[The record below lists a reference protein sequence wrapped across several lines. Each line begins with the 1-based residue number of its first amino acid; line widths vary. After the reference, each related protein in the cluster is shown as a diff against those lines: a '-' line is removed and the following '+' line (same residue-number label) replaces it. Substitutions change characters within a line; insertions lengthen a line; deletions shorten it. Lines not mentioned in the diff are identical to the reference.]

1 MNQLDQDAGELL
13 ESPYPLPMESLLST
27 IILLPINSP
36 LAQQKRDLLQHC
48 SFQFTDALSL
58 KLSQISSTSHY
69 PRIRRKSLKLLYDL
83 LTDPAVPQISLM
95 TLNGLK
101 SPLLSSF
108 RPKTGQPMSQIM
120 PEIVAIVAS
129 RIFSDSDQL
138 WEELLDY
145 VYVSITGSNVTQEV
159 QEMGFRVLSNLPEN
173 LLNRLMPGFDFLWA
187 KILHRL
193 RDSSDLDSWAAA
205 IQAASRFLKIL
216 PYFLGAARLGM
227 AMSTAVNSTH
237 NLATKVDPRNATVT
251 QRFLEFITQ
260 MVTKTQPRLLFDRLN
275 YVLESMLM
283 IAESAVATVIR
294 EGAIR
299 VLKKIDESN
308 RRIMSRQLERLDR
321 VNLDGFFCSLMRVL
335 VGAANVEKNKS
346 TVLAKYFMDR
356 LSTMHGGK
364 IFARHVRNQIGVFA
378 VAQEW
383 QKRHAGL
390 VTICATADACEEV
403 MRNHVEELA
412 TIVVDG
418 LKDPHSQVRC
428 AATDAIKALSVNL
441 APTLHEHYHRRILL
455 LLTKMLKEKK
465 DTVWGKAIDAI
476 RFFSNGCTPDNLE
489 PYLPR
494 LVEALLAHLKNGNT
508 TLQWG
513 VLAALGVLA
522 SSSENRFDIYYRH
535 TMDAIKLILFGV
547 ANAST
552 KLLHAHCLGCISYI
566 AIVVGKDTFANDAD
580 EVMGALIS
588 LQGFLLE
595 TDHMLKVSIFQVLAK
610 LCRLLGDDFLIYVD
624 DLMPSLIQSAQTK
637 INKEVNRREKALA
650 CKLLFCFTRQ
660 FKGNFLPWI
669 KQVTP
674 VLRPLLHSDLHFET
688 RMEAISAMPV
698 LLRLAISQEVIL
710 EDIQEEL
717 IYFITALV
725 RNLEENDA
733 EISARV
739 LNSLKECIKVS
750 GRVLTNIH
758 VKFVVDG
765 ILKILNENSS
775 ENEIQEAEGFEI
787 GPQEETRNRGDGHT
801 VNAKIVVFLFNY
813 FVQQS
818 QEPASKYCSIFLP
831 FLLRACKDHD
841 PCVRQQAV
849 RGIGTC
855 AEFGINEFKPFAEE
869 AAKSLDSVIRH
880 PGTSSSN
887 NPTAHVIAVSSLGRI
902 CGSYFKSINAPQ
914 FVGKWLDFLPLKNDT
929 TEAKLVHARLSAMIE
944 EFHDILL
951 GVNSQYKSRIL
962 EIFAQVVADGDNL
975 ATKETVNRMVVQ
987 LVQSS
992 KP

>member
-1 MNQLDQDAGELL
+1 MNQLDQEAGELL

-27 IILLPINSP
+27 IILLPVNSP

-58 KLSQISSTSHY
+58 KLSQISSSSHY

-83 LTDPAVPQISLM
+83 LTDPAVPQISLL

-108 RPKTGQPMSQIM
+108 RPKTGQPMSQIL

-173 LLNRLMPGFDFLWA
+173 FLNRLMPGFDFLWA

-216 PYFLGAARLGM
+216 PYFLGADRLGM

-283 IAESAVATVIR
+283 IAESSVATVIR

-412 TIVVDG
+412 IIVVDG
-418 LKDPHSQVRC
+418 LKDPHRQVRC

-441 APTLHEHYHRRILL
+441 APTLQEHYHRRILH
-455 LLTKMLKEKK
+455 LLTEMLKEKK

-494 LVEALLAHLKNGNT
+494 LVGALLAHLKNGNT

-552 KLLHAHCLGCISYI
+552 KLLHAHCLECISYI

-595 TDHMLKVSIFQVLAK
+595 TDHMLKVFIFRVLAK

-637 INKEVNRREKALA
+637 INREVNRREKALA

-739 LNSLKECIKVS
+739 LKSLKECIKVS

-787 GPQEETRNRGDGHT
+787 GPQEETRNRGDDHT

-841 PCVRQQAV
+841 PRVRQQAV

-914 FVGKWLDFLPLKNDT
+914 VVGKWLDFLPLKNDT
-929 TEAKLVHARLSAMIE
+929 AEAKLVHARLSAMIE